1 MNLPTERKH
10 MIMENQRIPEAKGL
24 LDEVDI
30 MRNETVLIEIGDQR
44 IRIEIQVEVGGSE
57 LLVLDM

>member
-1 MNLPTERKH
+1 

-44 IRIEIQVEVGGSE
+44 IRIDIQEEVGG
-57 LLVLDM
+57 

>member
-1 MNLPTERKH
+1 
-10 MIMENQRIPEAKGL
+10 MIMENQRITEANL
-24 LDEVDI
+24 LLAEVDI
-30 MRNETVLIEIGDQR
+30 MANQTILIEIGDQR